1 MKIRIK
7 QNQTEIQMEFT
18 SAATKDKV
26 DVMRIIS
33 HVAMEFKAIQ
43 SNTND
48 ASNEKQNQQI
58 VLTPNH
64 KAKELINLFK
74 HVNAESVELES
85 GEHEL
90 LFSLN
95 DEDAKQCASICVD
108 EIVAE
113 LRDNDLTFER
123 KTSHGVYVYWDVVK
137 KEIENYEKQ

>member
-7 QNQTEIQMEFT
+7 HNQTEIEMEFT

-58 VLTPNH
+58 VLTPTY
-64 KAKELINLFK
+64 KARELVNLFK

-95 DEDAKQCASICVD
+95 NEDAKQCALIAVD
-108 EIVAE
+108 EIVSE
-113 LRDNDLTFER
+113 LRDNDENFER
-123 KTSHGVYVYWDVVK
+123 ETSHGVYVYWDVVK
-137 KEIENYEKQ
+137 KEIQKQ

>member
-7 QNQTEIQMEFT
+7 HNQTEIEMEFT

-26 DVMRIIS
+26 DVMKIIS
-33 HVAMEFKAIQ
+33 HVAMEFKAIREKNNEASIIQ
-43 SNTND
+43 HKQQTNG
-48 ASNEKQNQQI
+48 
-58 VLTPNH
+58 TPLE
-64 KAKELINLFK
+64 KAKELVNFFK
-74 HVNAESVELES
+74 MVNAESVELKT

-123 KTSHGVYVYWDVVK
+123 KTSHGVYIYWDVVK
-137 KEIENYEKQ
+137 KEIQKQ

>member
-7 QNQTEIQMEFT
+7 QNQTEIEMEFT

-33 HVAMEFKAIQ
+33 HVAMEFKSIQ

-48 ASNEKQNQQI
+48 AKQNQQI
-58 VLTPNH
+58 VLTPTY
-64 KAKELINLFK
+64 KARELINLFK

-95 DEDAKQCASICVD
+95 NEDAKQCASICVD

-137 KEIENYEKQ
+137 KEIQNQ

>member
-7 QNQTEIQMEFT
+7 HNQTEIEMEFT

-43 SNTND
+43 GNTND
-48 ASNEKQNQQI
+48 ASIEKNNEKI
-58 VLTPNH
+58 VLTPTY
-64 KAKELINLFK
+64 KARELINLFK

-137 KEIENYEKQ
+137 KEIQNQ